1 MPTHNRTWNT
11 ETRSERPNFSFA
23 LVINETASLR
33 MSIIALLRQCGWLVH
48 GISRAE
54 KAFNILADI
63 PHDLIVL
70 DSDLPGLSGIDFVR
84 ILQNSR
90 EWRTIRLVVITS
102 SDSTTFA
109 NQIAQRGAFL
119 ARRSRWQDDLLEFL
133 SAGGSSR
140 IRNAYS
146 QMEQAE

>member
-1 MPTHNRTWNT
+1 MRTHNRTWNT

-33 MSIIALLRQCGWLVH
+33 MSITALLRQCGWLVH

-63 PHDLIVL
+63 PYDLIVL
-70 DSDLPGLSGIDFVR
+70 DSDLPGLCGIDFVR

-102 SDSTTFA
+102 SDGASFA
-109 NQIAQRGAFL
+109 SQIAQYGAFL

-140 IRNAYS
+140 MRNAYS
-146 QMEQAE
+146 QMQRSE

>member
-1 MPTHNRTWNT
+1 MPI
-11 ETRSERPNFSFA
+11 
-23 LVINETASLR
+23 L
-33 MSIIALLRQCGWLVH
+33 ALLRERGWLAH
-48 GISRAE
+48 GISWAE
-54 KAFNILADI
+54 EALNILADI
-63 PHDLIVL
+63 PYDLIVL
-70 DSDLPGLSGIDFVR
+70 DSELPGLSGVDFVR

-102 SDSTTFA
+102 SESTSSA
-109 NQIAQRGAFL
+109 NQIAQYGAFL

-146 QMEQAE
+146 QIERSE

>member
-1 MPTHNRTWNT
+1 MRTHNRTWNT

-33 MSIIALLRQCGWLVH
+33 MSITALLRQCGWLVH

-63 PHDLIVL
+63 PYDLIVL

-102 SDSTTFA
+102 SDGTSFA
-109 NQIAQRGAFL
+109 SQIAQYGAFL

-140 IRNAYS
+140 MRNAYS
-146 QMEQAE
+146 QMQRSE